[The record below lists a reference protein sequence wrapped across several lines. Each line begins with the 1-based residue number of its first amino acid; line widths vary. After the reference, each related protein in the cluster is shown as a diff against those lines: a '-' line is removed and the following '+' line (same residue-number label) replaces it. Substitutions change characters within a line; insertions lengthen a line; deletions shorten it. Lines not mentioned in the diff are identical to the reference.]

1 MTGTLSPADFPPGAR
16 ERVGT
21 AVAFALATSPHRR
34 RTHWP
39 FVVACVDD
47 DRARIRLRADLA
59 DELAHAGVNADLV
72 RELRTRRTPPGSI
85 LLWLVSEGAVDARVA
100 GVALWAL
107 DIDGAIRRVRAAT

>member
-39 FVVACVDD
+39 FVVACVD
-47 DRARIRLRADLA
+47 
-59 DELAHAGVNADLV
+59 AGVNPDLV
-72 RELRTRRTPPGSI
+72 RQLRSRTVPAGHV
-85 LLWLVSEGAVDARVA
+85 LLWLVSEGAVDERVT

-107 DIDGAIRRVRAAT
+107 DIDGAIRRARAGA